1 MAPPLLRI
9 NGLRVRFGGVLAID
23 GVSFDLAAG
32 EIVGLVGPN
41 GAGKT
46 TLLNCVS
53 RLQTPEAGDLFFC
66 GQSLLEVPAH
76 ALAGL
81 GIARTFQNL
90 ALFGSMSVRDNVLAG
105 TQPKHRAGLIAH
117 ALALAS
123 VRREARGANIE
134 TGRLLEA
141 CGLSAV
147 ATQPVSEL
155 SLGLR
160 RRVELARALAAA
172 PRLLL
177 LDEPAS
183 GLTVDEADQL
193 AERLLALRERTGLS
207 VLMIE
212 HRMRL
217 VSALCDRVIAL
228 NFGSRIA
235 EGTPEQIRTHPEVI
249 AAWLGTRQ

>member
-1 MAPPLLRI
+1 
-9 NGLRVRFGGVLAID
+9 LRVRFGGVLAID

-46 TLLNCVS
+46 TLLNCIS
-53 RLQTPEAGDLFFC
+53 RLQVPEAGDLSFC
-66 GQSLLEVPAH
+66 GQSLLAVPAH

-105 TQPKHRAGLIAH
+105 TQPRHRAGLVAH
-117 ALALAS
+117 ALALAT
-123 VRREARGANIE
+123 VRREARDAE
-134 TGRLLEA
+134 AEADRLLEA
-141 CGLSAV
+141 CALSPLAM
-147 ATQPVSEL
+147 QPVSEL
-155 SLGLR
+155 SLGMR
-160 RRVELARALAAA
+160 RRVELARALASA

-193 AERLLALRERTGLS
+193 AASLLALRERTGLA

-228 NFGSRIA
+228 DFGSIIA
-235 EGTPEQIRTHPEVI
+235 DGPPGHVRAHPEVI
-249 AAWLGTRQ
+249 AAWLGTHR

>member
-1 MAPPLLRI
+1 M
-9 NGLRVRFGGVLAID
+9 RVRFGGVLAID

-46 TLLNCVS
+46 TLLNCLS
-53 RLQTPEAGDLFFC
+53 RLQVPEAGDLVFC
-66 GQSLLEVPAH
+66 GQSLLAVPAH
-76 ALAGL
+76 ALARL

-105 TQPKHRAGLIAH
+105 TQPRHRAGLVAH
-117 ALALAS
+117 ALALAT
-123 VRREARGANIE
+123 VRREAQDAE
-134 TGRLLEA
+134 AEADRLLEA
-141 CGLSAV
+141 CALSPV
-147 ATQPVSEL
+147 AKQPVSEL
-155 SLGLR
+155 SLGMR
-160 RRVELARALAAA
+160 RRVELARALASA

-183 GLTVDEADQL
+183 GLTVDETDQL
-193 AERLLALRERTGLS
+193 AASLLALRERTGLA

-228 NFGSRIA
+228 DFGSIIA
-235 EGTPEQIRTHPEVI
+235 DGPPGHVRTHPEVI
-249 AAWLGTRQ
+249 AAWLGTRR

>member
-1 MAPPLLRI
+1 M
-9 NGLRVRFGGVLAID
+9 RVRFGGVLAID

-46 TLLNCVS
+46 TLLNCLS
-53 RLQTPEAGDLFFC
+53 RLQVPEAGDLVFC
-66 GQSLLEVPAH
+66 GQSLLAVQAH

-105 TQPKHRAGLIAH
+105 TQPRHRAGLVAH
-117 ALALAS
+117 ALALAT
-123 VRREARGANIE
+123 VRREAQDAE
-134 TGRLLEA
+134 AEADRLLEA
-141 CGLSAV
+141 CALSPV
-147 ATQPVSEL
+147 AKQPVSEL
-155 SLGLR
+155 SLGMR
-160 RRVELARALAAA
+160 RRVELARALASA

-193 AERLLALRERTGLS
+193 AESLLALRERTGLA

-228 NFGSRIA
+228 DFGSIIA
-235 EGTPEQIRTHPEVI
+235 DGPPGHVRTHPEVI
-249 AAWLGTRQ
+249 AAWLGTRR